1 MEMAVG
7 MLGPIQ
13 RVINQIVP
21 YVLRFTLAVQIIL
34 LSIML
39 LVEAKPPVSL
49 LVPDA
54 ESLA

>member
-1 MEMAVG
+1 MAVG